1 MREWLFDLGGSDD
14 NSPILTF
21 SQVSKKTL
29 VSKLFSLHSSPSVA
43 AGRSRSH
50 GMHLP
55 IKYLAGIWFVDTTK
69 YQGSLFLK
77 DSQIFKDSNCLG

>member
-1 MREWLFDLGGSDD
+1 MIILLSLLF
-14 NSPILTF
+14 P
-21 SQVSKKTL
+21 KYPKRTL

-43 AGRSRSH
+43 SGRSRSH

-55 IKYLAGIWFVDTTK
+55 IKCLAGIWFVDTAK
-69 YQGSLFLK
+69 YHGSMFLK